1 MNNDELNEIFRRS
14 RDEERW
20 PEPLPAPAAIW
31 WRARAADLL
40 AGEIQQR
47 ERKIRP
53 LAMARGLAGLAALVA
68 AELGVLEGFS
78 RLPAE
83 VGKTLVTA
91 DLSPGTLAL
100 LALAALPTATLIF
113 RLRRETPGV

>member
-1 MNNDELNEIFRRS
+1 MKDEELTEIFRRS
-14 RDEERW
+14 LDEERW

-40 AGEIQQR
+40 AGEIRQR

-53 LAMARGLAGLAALVA
+53 LAVARGLASLAALVA

-78 RLPAE
+78 RLPVE
-83 VGKTLVTA
+83 VGKTLTTA
-91 DLSPGTLAL
+91 GLSPGALAL
-100 LALAALPTATLIF
+100 LALVALPTATLVF
-113 RLRRETPGV
+113 RLRREAPGA

>member
-1 MNNDELNEIFRRS
+1 MKDDELNEIFRRS

-40 AGEIQQR
+40 AGELRQR

-53 LAMARGLAGLAALVA
+53 LAVARGLAGLAALVA

-83 VGKTLVTA
+83 VGKTLATA
-91 DLSPGTLAL
+91 GLSPGALML
-100 LALAALPTATLIF
+100 LALATLPTVTLIL
-113 RLRRETPGV
+113 RLRRETPRV

>member
-1 MNNDELNEIFRRS
+1 MKDDELNEIFRRS

-40 AGEIQQR
+40 AGEIRQR

-53 LAMARGLAGLAALVA
+53 LAVARGLAGLAALVA
-68 AELGVLEGFS
+68 GELGVLEGFS

-83 VGKTLVTA
+83 VGKTLATA
-91 DLSPGTLAL
+91 GLSPGVLAL
-100 LALAALPTATLIF
+100 LALAALPTAALLARF
-113 RLRRETPGV
+113 RTMSRRC